1 MATLSTCGSITGGCG
16 QEVCRGLM
24 FDDNEVKDLYVP
36 RAEETMGIKQGFSG
50 YAVNGTPGE
59 FSLPHHSAHKC

>member
-1 MATLSTCGSITGGCG
+1 
-16 QEVCRGLM
+16 M